1 MTNVVHGR
9 TFGKFRPRLIGLGVV
24 LCDPDKDDWL
34 FPHREDGQRALRAS
48 ALASDYGVCHTPES
62 GGVMG
67 APGKRST
74 KQRMLDSA
82 VLLLRERGAA
92 GVTVDAVLAHSGA
105 PRGSVY
111 HHFPGGRN
119 EMVLGA
125 VRLAGDYI
133 SGVVAESAAEGDV
146 RVMLERLVAFWKRS
160 LTKTDYRAGC
170 PAAAMAMDSR
180 DIVPEAADVVREI
193 FVRWQDGIA
202 EALAANGF
210 AVVRAQRLATVVVSA
225 VEGAIILCRA
235 QRDLGPLD
243 DVLAEI
249 GPLLE
254 RRD

>member
-1 MTNVVHGR
+1 MGEQGR
-9 TFGKFRPRLIGLGVV
+9 RG
-24 LCDPDKDDWL
+24 
-34 FPHREDGQRALRAS
+34 
-48 ALASDYGVCHTPES
+48 
-62 GGVMG
+62 
-67 APGKRST
+67 T

-125 VRLAGDYI
+125 VRQAGDHI
-133 SGVVAESAAEGDV
+133 SAMVTEAAADGDV
-146 RVMLERLVAFWKRS
+146 RVMVERLVAFWKRS

-180 DIVPEAADVVREI
+180 DVPDAAGVVREI
-193 FVRWQDGIA
+193 FTRWQDGIA
-202 EALAANGF
+202 DALSAGGVETA
-210 AVVRAQRLATVVVSA
+210 RARRLATVVVSA
-225 VEGAIILCRA
+225 IEGAIILCRA
-235 QRDLGPLD
+235 HRDLAPLD
-243 DVLAEI
+243 DVLTEI
-249 GPLLE
+249 APLLE